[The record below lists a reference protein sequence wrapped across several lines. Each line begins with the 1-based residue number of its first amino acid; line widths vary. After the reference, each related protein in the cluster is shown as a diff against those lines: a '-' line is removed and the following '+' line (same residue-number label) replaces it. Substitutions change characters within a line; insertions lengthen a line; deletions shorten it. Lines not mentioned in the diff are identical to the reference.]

1 MHTTPQHYVKNAANI
16 IVLVCECG
24 VITLDSND
32 FAKHV
37 AESETDQCNAP
48 QS

>member
-1 MHTTPQHYVKNAANI
+1 MHNTAQHYVRNAANI
-16 IVLVCECG
+16 IVLVCTCG
-24 VITLDSND
+24 FITFDSDD

-37 AESETDQCNAP
+37 AESETDQCNAM

>member
-1 MHTTPQHYVKNAANI
+1 MRSTPQHYVRNAANI
-16 IVLVCECG
+16 IVLVCACG
-24 VITLDSND
+24 FITFDSND

-37 AESETDQCNAP
+37 AESEIRQCNAP

>member
-1 MHTTPQHYVKNAANI
+1 MRTTPQHYVRNAANI
-16 IVLVCECG
+16 IVLVCACG
-24 VITLDSND
+24 VIAFNAED

-37 AESETDQCNAP
+37 AESEKRQCNAP